1 MLVLYANILQF
12 SLITLIQFFWEIHA
26 DLGAIIKA
34 LIKEFG
40 GELRE
45 IEQGEW
51 VGVKN
56 KGRLRADWELGNK
69 DCIVVNILTED
80 TWQKHYSTYTKW
92 EQ

>member
-1 MLVLYANILQF
+1 MAPGAQF
-12 SLITLIQFFWEIHA
+12 DRGGRGDSGEEELRWN
-26 DLGAIIKA
+26 
-34 LIKEFG
+34 G

-56 KGRLRADWELGNK
+56 KGRLRVDWELGNK
-69 DCIVVNILTED
+69 DCIVVDILTED
-80 TWQKHYSTYTKW
+80 TWQKHYTTYTKW